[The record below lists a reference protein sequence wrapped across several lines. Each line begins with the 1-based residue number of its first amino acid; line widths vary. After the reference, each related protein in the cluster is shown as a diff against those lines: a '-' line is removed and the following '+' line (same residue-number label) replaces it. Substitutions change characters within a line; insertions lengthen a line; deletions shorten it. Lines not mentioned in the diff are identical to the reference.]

1 MTNPPSNP
9 DDPHWLDEF
18 EDLANREL
26 RDGSACEQVHPI
38 VEGWFQRLMAQ
49 EPPVS
54 RPSVEQATACLTTEV
69 INSFPDDVYDALLE
83 QFDEDEVVAW
93 VEQILRIGRAF
104 EAALR
109 EGKLDDL

>member
-1 MTNPPSNP
+1 MTTPPPSN

-18 EDLANREL
+18 EELANREL
-26 RDGSACEQVHPI
+26 PEGSSCEQIHPI
-38 VEGWFQRLMAQ
+38 VEQWFQQVMSE
-49 EPPVS
+49 EPPAS

-69 INSFPDDVYDALLE
+69 VNSFPDDIYEALLE
-83 QFDEDEVVAW
+83 NFDEEEVVVC

>member
-1 MTNPPSNP
+1 MTTPPASN

-26 RDGSACEQVHPI
+26 PDGSACEQVHPI
-38 VEGWFQRLMAQ
+38 VEEWFHQLMAQ
-49 EPPVS
+49 EPPTS

-69 INSFPDDVYDALLE
+69 INTFPDDVYEALLE
-83 QFDEDEVVAW
+83 QFDEDEVAAW

-104 EAALR
+104 EASLR
-109 EGKLDDL
+109 DGKLDDL